1 MGYAVILTTTIPAGF
16 VGTSSYLSSKFR
28 AWSGKGPKKMGTPDS
43 NHAPENALAKVTH
56 GAFGNTAA
64 LPAPD
69 ESQIPAKAKNHN
81 IRVSPAVLD
90 AAAKNGDELLRSLHT
105 ASAGL
110 TQTEADSRGRTEGPN
125 EVAQERQRGWF
136 ISLLIIL
143 RNPLVILLAVLS
155 SISFATGDP
164 RAGSV
169 MAGMIALSVTLRFLQ
184 EARAGAAAAK
194 LKAMIHVTATVVR
207 DGKPQEIPLRNLV
220 PGDIINLSA
229 GDMIPGDVRVLSAKD
244 LFVSQGTLTGESL
257 PVEKFH
263 DADPKAT
270 NSPVELK
277 NICFMGTSVQSGT
290 ATAVVVVTGVHTY
303 LGTMASS
310 ITQEG
315 TPTSFDQG
323 LSRFTWLMIQLMAVM
338 VPLVFFIN
346 GFTKHDWKGAFF
358 FAMAVAV
365 GLTPEM
371 LPMIVSV
378 CLAKGA
384 LAMSRK
390 KVIVKRLNA
399 IQNFGGMDVLC
410 TDKTGTLTEDRVVL
424 QRHCNVAGRETN
436 EVLRDGYLISHFQ
449 TGLKNLLDTAILN
462 SSDFHEQVLI
472 EKYKKLDEIP
482 FDFTRRMMSVLV
494 ENPEGKA
501 ILLTKGAPEE
511 IFHQCSQFEL
521 DGKLSPMDPALMKG
535 LKNQYASLSND
546 GFRVLAVAVKE
557 LPPGKTACTKEDEHD
572 LVLKG
577 YVAFLDPPKPSA
589 SAAIEAL
596 HKHGVT
602 VKILTGDNDL
612 ISRKVCC
619 DVGLL
624 ADPMLLGD
632 EVEKMSD
639 PELADAAETTTL
651 FARLSP
657 AHKQRIVRVLRSK
670 GHVVGF
676 LGDGINDS
684 PALRAADIGISVDT
698 AADIAKESADLIL
711 LQKDLMVLEG
721 GVIEGRKVFA
731 NIIKYIRMGASSNFG
746 NMFSV
751 LGASAFLPFLPMAP
765 IQILTNNMLY
775 DFSQVPIP
783 NDAVDDEQVAHPRPW
798 NIGEIRR
805 FILCIGPISS
815 IFDYTTFFVML
826 YLFKCWDPS
835 RAPLF
840 QTGWFVESIMTQT
853 FVIHIIRTNKIP
865 FFQSHASW
873 PLLITTFTIM
883 VFGAWLPYSP
893 LASSLGLT
901 HLPAMYW
908 PILLLTLLAYTG
920 LTQGVKVWLLRMK
933 WI

>member
-1 MGYAVILTTTIPAGF
+1 MGYAVILSTTIPANL
-16 VGTSSYLSSKFR
+16 VGTCSYLDSEFR
-28 AWSGKGPKKMGTPDS
+28 AWSGKGPKKMGTLES
-43 NHAPENALAKVTH
+43 NHAVESALAKVNA
-56 GAFGNTAA
+56 GALSAA
-64 LPAPD
+64 ATLPAPD
-69 ESQIPAKAKNHN
+69 ESEIPAKAKQHN

-90 AAAKNGDELLRSLHT
+90 AAGKDGDELLRSLRT
-105 ASAGL
+105 TSAGL
-110 TQTEADSRGRTEGPN
+110 TQGEADSRARVVGPN

-136 ISLLIIL
+136 IRLLIIL

-169 MAGMIALSVTLRFLQ
+169 MAGMIVLSATLRFLQ
-184 EARAGAAAAK
+184 ETRAGAAAAK
-194 LKAMIHVTATVVR
+194 LKAMIHVTATVIR
-207 DGKPQEIPLRNLV
+207 DGRAREIPLRDLV

-257 PVEKFH
+257 PIEKFH
-263 DADPKAT
+263 DADPNAS

-290 ATAVVVVTGVHTY
+290 ATAVVVVTGVRTY

-315 TPTSFDQG
+315 TPTSFDRG

-424 QRHCNVAGRETN
+424 QRHCNVAGRETD

-462 SSDFHEQVLI
+462 SSDFHEKALI

-511 IFHQCSQFEL
+511 IFHQCSRFEL

-535 LKNQYASLSND
+535 LKDEYASLSND

-557 LPPGKTACTKEDEHD
+557 LPGKTSCAKEDEHD

-589 SAAIEAL
+589 ATAIEAL
-596 HKHGVT
+596 HKHGVA

-612 ISRKVCC
+612 ISRKVCR

-639 PELADAAETTTL
+639 SELAEAAEKTTL

-657 AHKQRIVRVLRSK
+657 AHKQRIVRVLRSE

-721 GVIEGRKVFA
+721 GVMEGRKVFA

-783 NDAVDDEQVAHPRPW
+783 NDAVDDELVAHPRPW

-865 FFQSHASW
+865 FFQSRSSW
-873 PLLITTFTIM
+873 PLLITTLTIM
-883 VFGAWLPYSP
+883 AFGAWLPYSP